1 MYFCDHVTFFFVFGT
16 FLLLIGLFNM
26 LVTLPQPSSQKKP
39 YKAPV
44 LRLISVNAETTILSG
59 FSTEDW
65 EKDPEGIG

>member
-1 MYFCDHVTFFFVFGT
+1 
-16 FLLLIGLFNM
+16 M